1 MVSHHTI
8 GKGGI
13 PVEELFSL
21 EGKTVMIT
29 GGGGYLGSEMSR
41 ALLNYGAVVAD
52 ISMPGTVPEFLLNSP
67 NFHEFSCDLSDTDAH
82 KRVFDEIGQKFG
94 RIDALINCAAYGGG
108 SGGVKAGYVPP
119 TIESMTD
126 DVWMRGIDGTLGV
139 TFRSIR
145 NVLPYMKD
153 KGGSIVNI
161 ESMYGVVSP
170 DPRIYGDSGAN
181 SPPTYG
187 AGKGGVVQ
195 LTRYAAAHLAKY
207 NIRVNG
213 IVPGPFPNPPTQART
228 EFAAL
233 LASKTMMGR
242 FGNPREIVGA
252 VILLVSDASSF
263 MTGSRITV
271 DGGWTAW

>member
-1 MVSHHTI
+1 M
-8 GKGGI
+8 K
-13 PVEELFSL
+13 ELFSL
-21 EGKTVMIT
+21 EGKTIIIT
-29 GGGGYLGSEMSR
+29 GGGGYLGSQMSR
-41 ALLNYGAVVAD
+41 AMLDYGAVIAD
-52 ISMPGTVPEFLLNSP
+52 ISMPGTVPDSLLNDP
-67 NFHEFSCDLSDTDAH
+67 NFHEFACDLSDKEAH
-82 KRVFDEIGQKFG
+82 QQVFDQIGQKFG

-126 DVWMRGIDGTLGV
+126 DVWSRGIDGTLGV

-145 NVLPYMKD
+145 NVLPYMKEH
-153 KGGSIVNI
+153 GGSIVNI

-170 DPRIYGDSGAN
+170 DPRIYGESGAN

-207 NIRVNG
+207 KIRVNG
-213 IVPGPFPNPPTQART
+213 VVPGPFPNPPTQAKT

-242 FGNPREIVGA
+242 FGDPREIVGA
-252 VILLVSDASSF
+252 IILLVSDASSF